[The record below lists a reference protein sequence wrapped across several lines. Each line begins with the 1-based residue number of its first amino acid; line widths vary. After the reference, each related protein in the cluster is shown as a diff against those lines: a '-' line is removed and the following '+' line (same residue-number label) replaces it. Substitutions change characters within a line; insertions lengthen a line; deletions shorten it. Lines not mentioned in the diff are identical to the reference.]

1 MPRRHVAGRG
11 GAHASASPS
20 PSFKAPL
27 FRPLLLAALIVAPLG
42 AAPVFA
48 APGDL
53 ARTVRFKLSAGDLFT
68 GDAAAAEYKREHG
81 VDAEYLSAVGW
92 LARGAALLGRTE
104 AAWTYVAELRREIPA
119 ERDGVIGAFGAAI
132 ETEGRL
138 RAQRDGR
145 GPALRFLE
153 SEFARAKDTELR
165 CRIRK
170 DVNLLSLEGQPAP
183 ELAAPEHVGAAP
195 PLLAGLEGRPVLL
208 FLWAHWCG
216 DCRAQAPIVGR
227 VLAKYGP
234 KGLAVVAPTRLFGTG
249 AGDKD
254 ATPAEEKVEIER
266 VWKEFYGSLA
276 GVSAPIDTET
286 MVRYGVSSNP
296 TLVLVDKSGLVR
308 LYTPTRMSEE
318 QLSRRIEELL
328 AE

>member
-1 MPRRHVAGRG
+1 
-11 GAHASASPS
+11 
-20 PSFKAPL
+20 
-27 FRPLLLAALIVAPLG
+27 
-42 AAPVFA
+42 
-48 APGDL
+48 
-53 ARTVRFKLSAGDLFT
+53 VRYKISAGDLFT
-68 GDAAAAEYKREHG
+68 GDAAAAEYKLEHG
-81 VDAEYLSAVGW
+81 VDAEYLNAIGW
-92 LARGAALLGRTE
+92 LARGATMLGKTE
-104 AAWTYVAELRREIPA
+104 KAWAYVAEVRREIPEEKPGLEVA
-119 ERDGVIGAFGAAI
+119 LGAAI

-170 DVNLLSLEGQPAP
+170 NVSLLSLEGQPAP
-183 ELAAPEHVGAAP
+183 EFAVAEHAGVGPRRLADLKGQ
-195 PLLAGLEGRPVLL
+195 PVLL

-216 DCRAQAPIVGR
+216 DCKAQAPILGR
-227 VLAKYGP
+227 VLEKYRA

-249 AGDKD
+249 AEGKP
-254 ATPAEEKVEIER
+254 ATPAEEKAQIEK
-266 VWKEFYGSLA
+266 VWNESYAMLG

-296 TLVLVDKSGLVR
+296 TLVLVDRKGLVR
-308 LYTPTRMSEE
+308 LYTPTRMSETE
-318 QLSRRIEELL
+318 LSRRIEELL